1 MIMMADE
8 IGMCPFTL
16 ELCKDCS
23 EPHIIESKK
32 ICPFTLEACS
42 LEQGSNLVRRVR
54 ARYTRPLTHFASA
67 AMR

>member
-1 MIMMADE
+1 MFIVEDE
-8 IGMCPFTL
+8 AGICPFTL

-23 EPHIIESKK
+23 ESHIIDAKK
-32 ICPFTLEACS
+32 MCPFTLEACS

-54 ARYTRPLTHFASA
+54 GYTRPLTHLASA